1 MHQRYRQRGLL
12 PSSSPAAT
20 SEARRWPRQHH
31 RSGSNGVLASSFCP
45 REARRDEERRGD
57 HRLLRRNFCSLARSL
72 AHGRPTAIRRA
83 EKHVTRASKSN
94 REITTACHRACRCPS
109 ASGCICSIPSARSF
123 GILPLTRATRKPHED
138 SARRLTA
145 CVARC
150 NAAAEYKAILIATSR
165 PVDGSMIHSRS
176 VI

>member
-1 MHQRYRQRGLL
+1 MHQRYRQRRGLL

-45 REARRDEERRGD
+45 HEARRDEARRGD
-57 HRLLRRNFCSLARSL
+57 HRLLRRNFCSLAR
-72 AHGRPTAIRRA
+72 ARGRPTAIRRA
-83 EKHVTRASKSN
+83 ENHVTRASKSN

-109 ASGCICSIPSARSF
+109 ASGCIRISLGSLVRYSSFNSRDAKPRRFRS
-123 GILPLTRATRKPHED
+123 TPH
-138 SARRLTA
+138 A

-150 NAAAEYKAILIATSR
+150 NAAG
-165 PVDGSMIHSRS
+165 V
-176 VI
+176 